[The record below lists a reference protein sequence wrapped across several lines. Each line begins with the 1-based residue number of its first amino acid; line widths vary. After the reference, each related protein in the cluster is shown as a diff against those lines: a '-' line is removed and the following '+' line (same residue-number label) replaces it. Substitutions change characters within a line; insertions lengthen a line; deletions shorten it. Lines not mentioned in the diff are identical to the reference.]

1 MTTLKERIDAAMA
14 AYKKER
20 ERQAEQEI
28 AAIKARTKKIN
39 EQAAKAEAKKKAE
52 ASLKRAKTRLAKT
65 KGKGKK
71 CSTKAKAV
79 TNPWW

>member
-1 MTTLKERIDAAMA
+1 MVTLKERIDAATA

-20 ERQAEQEI
+20 ERQTEQEI

-39 EQAAKAEAKKKAE
+39 EQVAKVEARKKAE

-65 KGKGKK
+65 RGKGKGKSNK
-71 CSTKAKAV
+71 KFKG
-79 TNPWW
+79 WY

>member
-1 MTTLKERIDAAMA
+1 MATLKERIDAATT

-20 ERQAEQEI
+20 ERQTEQEI

-39 EQAAKAEAKKKAE
+39 EQAAKVEAKKKAE

-65 KGKGKK
+65 KGKNNKK
-71 CSTKAKAV
+71 FKG
-79 TNPWW
+79 WY